1 MICEMCKK
9 NNASVHIVRL
19 VNGIKQTLNICESC
33 AKQSQ
38 GLSFI
43 GEAKLE
49 SPFTFQS
56 ILSGMVD
63 YINQSSHSIRNTE
76 VVCPNC
82 GMTYGEFKQYG
93 YMGCETCYRQFSS
106 TIMPV
111 IKRVQ
116 GNTEHVGKMP
126 VKSGK
131 EIMEKKRLMN
141 LKEELQKAIL
151 EEEYEKA
158 AEIRDRIREL
168 QKNEDSV
175 K

>member
-1 MICEMCKK
+1 MLCEMCKQ
-9 NNASVHIVRL
+9 NNASVHIVR
-19 VNGIKQTLNICESC
+19 VINGVKQTLNICESC

-38 GLSFI
+38 GFAFN

-56 ILSGMVD
+56 MLSGLVD
-63 YINQSSHSIRNTE
+63 YINQSHHSIKNTE
-76 VVCPNC
+76 TICPSC
-82 GMTYGEFKQYG
+82 GMTYGEFKQKG
-93 YMGCETCYRQFSS
+93 LMGCGTCYKQFNSII
-106 TIMPV
+106 TPV

-116 GNTEHVGKMP
+116 GSNEHVGKIP

-131 EIMEKKRLMN
+131 EIMEKKRLLS

-158 AEIRDRIREL
+158 AQLRDMIREI
-168 QKNEDSV
+168 QKGE
-175 K
+175 